1 MEDIAT
7 SKDNKLLILGGI
19 IEEVTKTT
27 ESPMGMTIIEEII
40 TITGTETITETT
52 TTIITEEEIPT
63 IITKMLTMEEEM
75 IFYQIKQFVE
85 DK

>member
-52 TTIITEEEIPT
+52 TTIITEKEIPT